1 MNLLHISAFEKQLHC
16 LVIIIIQSHY
26 YNEFDYYDT
35 ISGKLHV
42 VTEFCPGGALRN
54 FLIDSRV
61 HCLSDNKQK
70 YANIAS
76 KLHHTELLKIAADV
90 SYGMAHLSS
99 QKVLHCFTS
108 SYFFIIM

>member
-1 MNLLHISAFEKQLHC
+1 MHICAFEKQLHC
-16 LVIIIIQSHY
+16 PVIIIIESHY

-54 FLIDSRV
+54 FLIESRV
-61 HCLSDNKQK
+61 PYLSDNKPK

-76 KLHHTELLKIAADV
+76 KLHQTELLKIAADV
-90 SYGMAHLSS
+90 SNGMAHLSS
-99 QKVLHCFTS
+99 QKVLHYFTS
-108 SYFFIIM
+108 SYFFIFM